1 MPASSYRFI
10 VCEGGVEVT
19 RIFIRV
25 SEAGC
30 PCLCISGFAIRIWDQ
45 SCHTMKHN

>member
-1 MPASSYRFI
+1 MQASSAQFI

-19 RIFIRV
+19 RILILV

-30 PCLCISGFAIRIWDQ
+30 VAAAPRGDGPPFFEPYV
-45 SCHTMKHN
+45 

>member
-1 MPASSYRFI
+1 MQASSAQFI

-19 RIFIRV
+19 RIFTRV

-30 PCLCISGFAIRIWDQ
+30 VAAAPRGDELPFFEPFV
-45 SCHTMKHN
+45 